1 MKIWAKRNEMKGSFD
16 VAADDDDDCG
26 CNGSNN
32 VGPLFSV
39 FEKSKTLSSEFQLRV
54 VDKFPQKGS

>member
-1 MKIWAKRNEMKGSFD
+1 MKGSFD
-16 VAADDDDDCG
+16 VADDDDDDDG

>member
-16 VAADDDDDCG
+16 VVADDDDDG